1 MAAAL
6 NVVLPV
12 LAVVLG
18 VLYMM
23 RRKARLKSE
32 D

>member
-1 MAAAL
+1 MVLNVLVPIAAL
-6 NVVLPV
+6 
-12 LAVVLG
+12 VLG

-23 RRKARLKSE
+23 RRKARLKAE

>member
-1 MAAAL
+1 MTTSTAI
-6 NVVLPV
+6 
-12 LAVVLG
+12 LAVVALVLG

-23 RRKARLKSE
+23 RRKNRLKAE

>member
-1 MAAAL
+1 ML
-6 NVVLPV
+6 NVIVGV
-12 LAVVLG
+12 VVVVLG

-23 RRKARLKSE
+23 LRKARLKAE

>member
-1 MAAAL
+1 MEAL
-6 NVVLPV
+6 NVLIPIA
-12 LAVVLG
+12 AVVVG

-23 RRKARLKSE
+23 RRKARLKAE

>member
-1 MAAAL
+1 MTTSTAI
-6 NVVLPV
+6 
-12 LAVVLG
+12 LAVIALVLG

-23 RRKARLKSE
+23 RRKARLKAE